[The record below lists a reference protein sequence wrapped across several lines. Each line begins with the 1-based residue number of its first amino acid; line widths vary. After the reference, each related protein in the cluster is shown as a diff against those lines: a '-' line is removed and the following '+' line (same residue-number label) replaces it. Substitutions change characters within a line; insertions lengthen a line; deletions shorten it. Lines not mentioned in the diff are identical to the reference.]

1 MKTGVIFR
9 KAGLMIWL
17 LIFLSVMGHAQTIL
31 YTEDFEGASPDWS
44 LNTTD
49 LGSIGVQGQSNQW
62 LINNTYTG
70 GTWLLLGMIP
80 ISVVNT
86 PNQPA
91 AVTNGPTSKYLH
103 VNYPASGIF
112 NSCYVDNTVVLNG
125 GVVGSNFAKMN
136 SDINT
141 VGQTGVT
148 LEFYWLGDGAVGKV
162 YYSTNGGTTWT
173 QVGGT
178 FAAQGTWTLAS
189 ITNAAFNNQPLLRFG
204 FLFDNSVAGTGLDPA
219 FSIDQISVYDPSS
232 LPVEL
237 LSFEVSCGNEDV
249 LLEWETATETNNDH
263 FLIERTED
271 MLHIET
277 IGTIAGQ
284 GNSDRLIRYSFTDPA
299 PLPTAYYRL
308 KQVDFDGT
316 YSSSKWVWCA
326 CNMSNGPWL
335 NVFPNPADDRI
346 SIGFSGSQDEKV
358 VVRIYDNL
366 GREIQRTDFVPVDET
381 CTVQFSLDGILPGIY
396 TLVVQTAQKS
406 TTFKI
411 VKK

>member
-1 MKTGVIFR
+1 MGKEEHMKLR
-9 KAGLMIWL
+9 KTVL
-17 LIFLSVMGHAQTIL
+17 
-31 YTEDFEGASPDWS
+31 
-44 LNTTD
+44 
-49 LGSIGVQGQSNQW
+49 
-62 LINNTYTG
+62 
-70 GTWLLLGMIP
+70 GTWIFCAMGMMTQAQPTWRVSGAP
-80 ISVVNT
+80 I
-86 PNQPA
+86 
-91 AVTNGPTSKYLH
+91 GDTSTYL
-103 VNYPASGIF
+103 YPAGGWSSANSLILAHAGGEDSLRVFSATGTPSGIHI
-112 NSCYVDNTVVLNG
+112 YRVDVEPNAICGLSEIAGNHTYF
-125 GVVGSNFAKMN
+125 GVFV
-136 SDINT
+136 
-141 VGQTGVT
+141 
-148 LEFYWLGDGAVGKV
+148 
-162 YYSTNGGTTWT
+162 
-173 QVGGT
+173 VGGT
-178 FAAQGTWTLAS
+178 SPSYDISYHYGGNPFIIPADEGSLALARRS
-189 ITNAAFNNQPLLRFG
+189 TNADTACTAWADAGALL
-204 FLFDNSVAGTGLDPA
+204 DVTGDSLSKSLLSGRNEIILTLETP
-219 FSIDQISVYDPSS
+219 

-237 LSFEVSCGNEDV
+237 LSFEASCGNEDV